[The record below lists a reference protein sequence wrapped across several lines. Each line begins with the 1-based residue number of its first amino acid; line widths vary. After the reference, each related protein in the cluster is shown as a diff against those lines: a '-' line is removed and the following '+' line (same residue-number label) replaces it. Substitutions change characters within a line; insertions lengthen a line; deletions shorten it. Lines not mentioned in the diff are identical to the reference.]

1 MDMERIADPSPQ
13 KSTNVRP
20 KKAKVPA
27 QLVALRAGLGVLG
40 TLAPSGAA
48 AIAEHLFLTPK
59 RYPRPASE
67 LEVLATA
74 RHLLV
79 PSPDGPL
86 ASWEW
91 GHEGPRVLLVHGW
104 EGRGAQLGALVSP
117 LTSMGFRVITFDAP
131 GHGNTPGN
139 EASIVH
145 FARAIQAVATAYGP
159 LEAMITHSMGGAST
173 VWAFKDRPL
182 AKRLVMICPPIDV
195 RDFTRQLA
203 KTLSLSDTVREG
215 VEARLTRRL
224 GVAPADLRVEAL
236 APKMQT
242 PLLLIHDE
250 GDREVSIACSEAIAA
265 RWPGAA
271 LIRTQGLGH
280 RRILKDPAVLDAA
293 SRFIATGV
301 ARGI

>member
-1 MDMERIADPSPQ
+1 MDMDLIAESSSN

-20 KKAKVPA
+20 KKPKVPA
-27 QLVALRAGLGVLG
+27 QLLALRAGLGVLG

-48 AIAEHLFLTPK
+48 AIAEHLFLSPK
-59 RYPRPASE
+59 RHQRPATE
-67 LEVLATA
+67 LEVLATG

-104 EGRGAQLGALVSP
+104 EGRGAQLGSLVGP
-117 LTSMGFRVITFDAP
+117 LAAQGFRVVTFDAP
-131 GHGNTPGN
+131 AHGNSPGT

-145 FARAIQAVATAYGP
+145 FARAIHAVATAYGP
-159 LEAMITHSMGGAST
+159 LEAIITHSMGGAST
-173 VWAFKDRPL
+173 AWAFKDRPL

-195 RDFTRQLA
+195 RDFTRQLSA
-203 KTLSLSDTVREG
+203 TLSLSDTVREA

-224 GVAPADLRVEAL
+224 GVAVADLRVETL
-236 APKMQT
+236 AKNMQT

-250 GDREVSIACSEAIAA
+250 GDREVSIRCSELIAGS
-265 RWPGAA
+265 WPGAT
-271 LIRTQGLGH
+271 LMRTQGLGH
-280 RRILKDPAVLDAA
+280 RRILRDPLVLDAA
-293 SRFIATGV
+293 VGFITNPIAKG
-301 ARGI
+301 A